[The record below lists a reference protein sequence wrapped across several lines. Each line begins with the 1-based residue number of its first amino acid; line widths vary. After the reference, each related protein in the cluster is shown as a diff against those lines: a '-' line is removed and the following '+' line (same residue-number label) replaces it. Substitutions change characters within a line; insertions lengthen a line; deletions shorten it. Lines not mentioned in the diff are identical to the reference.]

1 LAEADGVRPATKDRD
16 KKTASGIF
24 EPHTVLR
31 LMGDERSDLM
41 ASLYSKA
48 MASSSGEK
56 SSLLSL
62 SDSATYVKAVS
73 RVSASI
79 LSY

>member
-1 LAEADGVRPATKDRD
+1 
-16 KKTASGIF
+16 
-24 EPHTVLR
+24 
-31 LMGDERSDLM
+31 MGDERSDLM

-56 SSLLSL
+56 ISLLSL
-62 SDSATYVKAVS
+62 LDSAIYVKALS